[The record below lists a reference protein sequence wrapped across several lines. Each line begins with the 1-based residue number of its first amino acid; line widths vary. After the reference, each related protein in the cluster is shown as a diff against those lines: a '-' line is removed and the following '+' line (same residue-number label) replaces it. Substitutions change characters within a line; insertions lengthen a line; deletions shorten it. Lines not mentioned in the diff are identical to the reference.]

1 MSLAIFTLI
10 IPLFFWNLT
19 ANFFTTPKLILLA
32 LFALILTGQL
42 IFSLFQT
49 NSLRIPRSPHNLL
62 YFFIIFAVLLNF
74 ILIPEGRPEA
84 LAGRGGLLLLLPL
97 VSIIISLLPHTKNLW
112 LTGFFVLTSILS
124 LHTLLQLT
132 WLYHAPFVPQIMQSR
147 AFTPTGSFLS
157 TLIILVAGLFASLAS
172 LRHASTRLRPLY
184 LIVTFLTTISI
195 VAIISLMLPGSP
207 LALTLLPIS
216 ATWSVTLDALKSW
229 QSALVGVGLG
239 NYSSFFSSVKPLFLN
254 TTNLWNTLPQSG
266 SSELLTILTTGG
278 LSLFLPL
285 VLLLI
290 AALRH
295 SFSTLAPINVI
306 FITIALGLVI
316 APANLV
322 LYFLLFLLLPFVLP
336 LHTHELSLPPPIRL
350 IITILILAPLLI
362 LLYFLSR
369 PVLADYYSRA
379 GQVALAANDGRAVY
393 EAHLAAVRAYP
404 QLTSSRLA
412 YAETNLRLASALSQ
426 KADLTENDRSTIA
439 TLIQQSIREGKAAT
453 ALRPHYSLT
462 WLALGKI
469 YRQLINVATG
479 ADQFAVSAYAQAVA
493 LDPANPSLR
502 IDFGGLLVQLGTTN
516 LPRAR
521 TEFTTAI
528 QLKSDYANAYYN
540 LAKLLESEKD
550 FAGSLVAMKKVA
562 TLLPPDS
569 PDQGSIQ
576 AAIATLEKQ
585 LPAPVATPSALLS
598 APSPLPS
605 PLPGGPLE
613 LNETP

>member
-1 MSLAIFTLI
+1 MPLALTILT
-10 IPLFFWNLT
+10 IPLIFWTLT
-19 ANFFTTPKLILLA
+19 ANFFTTPKLIVIALLLLYLVGHSIYRLLTTGSLA
-32 LFALILTGQL
+32 L
-42 IFSLFQT
+42 
-49 NSLRIPRSPHNLL
+49 PRSGSSWL
-62 YFFIIFAVLLNF
+62 YLAIIVGTLLNLTF
-74 ILIPEGRPEA
+74 VREGMPESI
-84 LAGRGGLLLLLPL
+84 AGRAGLLLLLPL
-97 VSIIISLLPHTKNLW
+97 ISLFVSSHPRPRAHIT
-112 LTGFFVLTSILS
+112 TSFFVVITLLS

-132 WLYHAPFVPQIMQSR
+132 WLYQASFLPAFMQSR
-147 AFTPTGSFLS
+147 TFTPTGSFLT
-157 TLIILVAGLFASLAS
+157 TLTLLLSGLAAALVS
-172 LRHASTRLRPLY
+172 LRTAALRSRPFY
-184 LIVTFLTTISI
+184 LAIIFATTISS

-207 LALTLLPIS
+207 LELTLLPLAPS
-216 ATWSVTLDALKSW
+216 WSIALDSLKNLRSI
-229 QSALVGVGLG
+229 LLGVGLA
-239 NYSSFFSSVKPLFLN
+239 NFPAFFGSVKPLALN
-254 TTNLWNTLPQSG
+254 ATNLWNSTPQSSG
-266 SSELLTILTTGG
+266 SELLTLLTTGG
-278 LSLFLPL
+278 LVIFLPF
-285 VLLLI
+285 LLLI
-290 AALRH
+290 L
-295 SFSTLAPINVI
+295 STLRRATALTPLGAAAIVLALAFVFTPTSSVI
-306 FITIALGLVI
+306 
-316 APANLV
+316 
-322 LYFLLFLLLPFVLP
+322 YFFFFLLLPQLDSSPSHLLP
-336 LHTHELSLPPPIRL
+336 LPPPARAIISGL
-350 IITILILAPLLI
+350 IFMTTAT

-426 KADLTENDRSTIA
+426 RADLTENDRSTIA